1 MTARGSVSP
10 GGPLCP
16 GQAEESVYE
25 ITTRPLTAEEREAAR
40 LTWLESINSAS
51 PSGELGC
58 YVAYTG
64 AWGVAGFGG
73 GFLIGLVAA
82 AVMGRLDDWWRF
94 GLWFGAIAAAVS
106 AAVTIR
112 GHVMMAIE
120 SRRRARRLAADAEDF
135 GEVAVIRCEAEAAAR
150 CSHEKLIDGPVC
162 ALSVGGGAL
171 LVLRGAYVD
180 DLCDEEGFP
189 HESFEIEVNL
199 RALVLN
205 YEPSGKRLLPRSI
218 DYGAC
223 DERERAAL
231 GRIPD
236 QGLLRGTIETCVADI
251 VRHLAL

>member
-1 MTARGSVSP
+1 MHD
-10 GGPLCP
+10 
-16 GQAEESVYE
+16 
-25 ITTRPLTAEEREAAR
+25 IKTRALTAEERERAR

-51 PSGELGC
+51 PFGDLGC
-58 YVAYTG
+58 YVAYTA
-64 AWGVAGFGG
+64 AWGAAGFAA

-82 AVMGRLDDWWRF
+82 LVMGHFGDWWRF
-94 GLWFGAIAAAVS
+94 GLWSGVIAAAIS

-112 GHVMMAIE
+112 GHVMMLID
-120 SRRRARRLAADAEDF
+120 SRRRARGLAADAEDF
-135 GEVAVIRCEAEAAAR
+135 GEVTVIRCESQAGAR
-150 CSHEKLIDGPVC
+150 CSHEEVSGGPVYV
-162 ALSVGGGAL
+162 LSVGDGAL

-205 YEPSGKRLLPRSI
+205 YAPGGQQLFPQSI

-231 GRIPD
+231 DKIPD
-236 QGLLRGTIETCVADI
+236 QALLRGTIETCVADM
-251 VRHLAL
+251 VRHLAP